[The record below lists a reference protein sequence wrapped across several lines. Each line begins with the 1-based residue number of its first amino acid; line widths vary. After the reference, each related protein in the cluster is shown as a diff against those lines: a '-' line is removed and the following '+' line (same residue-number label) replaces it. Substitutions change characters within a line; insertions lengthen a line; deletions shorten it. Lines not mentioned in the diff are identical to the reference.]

1 MKLFFVICFGLILV
15 SCGSIKDYKY
25 YKEGQAL
32 NLSRKGLEEIPDYV
46 LKDTSLRVLK
56 LYGNSIDSI
65 PDAIAGLI
73 NLEKLYIGKNDLI
86 FISDSIRKL
95 TKLRFF
101 SAQYNE
107 LEGLPDA
114 LIDCEDLEEL
124 ILNQNRISLLPDS
137 IGKLKKLENLQLNF
151 NRLDSLPASIGDC
164 EDLRYLSLNRNFLT
178 RLPTSMGRLTRLRDL
193 KLVNAG
199 PLLDVPESFCNLR
212 NLEVLEVDRSVAL
225 PPCLLVLQTTRL
237 KILVH

>member
-1 MKLFFVICFGLILV
+1 MKFFFVLCFGTLLV
-15 SCGSIKDYKY
+15 SCGAVKDYKY

-65 PDAIAGLI
+65 PDAIGGLI
-73 NLEKLYIGKNDLI
+73 NLEKLYIGKNAI
-86 FISDSIRKL
+86 VYISDSIQKL

-101 SAQYNE
+101 SAQYNDIE
-107 LEGLPDA
+107 QLPDA
-114 LIDCEDLEEL
+114 ILHCENLEEL
-124 ILNQNRISLLPDS
+124 ILNQNKISSLPDS
-137 IGKLKKLENLQLNF
+137 IGRLKKLQNLQLNF
-151 NRLDSLPASIGDC
+151 NRLDSLPESIGDC
-164 EDLRYLSLNRNFLT
+164 EDLRYLSLNRNFLQ
-178 RLPTSMGRLTRLRDL
+178 RLPESMGKLNRMRDL

-199 PLLDVPESFCNLR
+199 PLLDVPESFCGLR
-212 NLEVLEVDRSVAL
+212 YLEVLEVDQTVAL

-237 KILVH
+237 RILVR